1 MFNVGDII
9 RSKHAERPYGVILEV
24 TNNLLNHHVRRSIK
38 VQWFVE
44 DNVITWINEDR
55 VERAEYNV

>member
-1 MFNVGDII
+1 MIKIGDII
-9 RSKHAERPYGVILEV
+9 RHKGAERPYGVILQV
-24 TNNLLNHHVRRSIK
+24 TSLSISEHASIK

-44 DNVITWINEDR
+44 DNVISWTYEDR